1 MAYTIGDPTDNL
13 AEFVSNLAAVIN
25 PTVSHAA
32 TGGSWFNFIHPVAPV
47 LPERHQAERKLGG
60 GIEDIDS
67 DLGSPRLLAILVAS
81 FELGSDG
88 WAGCALAPNSTLVLW

>member
-1 MAYTIGDPTDNL
+1 M
-13 AEFVSNLAAVIN
+13 IN
-25 PTVSHAA
+25 PTVSDAA
-32 TGGSWFNFIHPVAPV
+32 TRGGRFNFIHPVTPV